1 MGEKGNGRKR
11 GGAAKP
17 IPGTGKRSIGAEGAV
32 ERRKRME
39 EERRWEG
46 RKEGTSGL
54 EGTQE
59 KVREGGRK
67 ERREVLSFYKLLH
80 TTVQVYF

>member
-1 MGEKGNGRKR
+1 MGEKGNGRKQ
-11 GGAAKP
+11 GGADKP

-46 RKEGTSGL
+46 RGERKGPVVL
-54 EGTQE
+54 
-59 KVREGGRK
+59 KVHKRK
-67 ERREVLSFYKLLH
+67 
-80 TTVQVYF
+80 